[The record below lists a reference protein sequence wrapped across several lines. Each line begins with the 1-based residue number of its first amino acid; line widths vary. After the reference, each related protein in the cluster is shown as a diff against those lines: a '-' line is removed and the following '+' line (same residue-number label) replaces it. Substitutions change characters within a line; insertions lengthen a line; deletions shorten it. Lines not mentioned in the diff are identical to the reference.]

1 MLGLIYAYLVQ
12 HKMHELTETTY
23 RASALR
29 NASLIESLTALET
42 IKTQGAEGVVQNK
55 WELTTVFLA
64 RTNAQLRLLSASATN
79 GAMSITQLVNVVLII
94 AGVYLI
100 QDRQLSMG
108 GLIAVTILGDAGDTA
123 KLKDVAGGVW
133 NHSGTSSAGG
143 HDFDVYS
150 NTQDAG
156 IRRLIEHLITQQIE

>member
-1 MLGLIYAYLVQ
+1 MPAGQNHSL
-12 HKMHELTETTY
+12 
-23 RASALR
+23 SAL
-29 NASLIESLTALET
+29 AAQDLIDMTDAGKSL
-42 IKTQGAEGVVQNK
+42 
-55 WELTTVFLA
+55 
-64 RTNAQLRLLSASATN
+64 
-79 GAMSITQLVNVVLII
+79 
-94 AGVYLI
+94 
-100 QDRQLSMG
+100 
-108 GLIAVTILGDAGDTA
+108 TILGDVGDTV